1 MIPYDT
7 MVFYYSPSCCTHI
20 HTFTHKH
27 THRGNST
34 EGTVSFTCLF
44 FAVTPGYLVARK
56 DLELGA

>member
-7 MVFYYSPSCCTHI
+7 MVLYYSPSCYTHI

-27 THRGNST
+27 THA
-34 EGTVSFTCLF
+34 EATVPFTCLF
-44 FAVTPGYLVARK
+44 FAVTPGYLVVCE